1 MWCMPAIHIRNVPE
15 STVSA
20 LRERA
25 DRHGRSMQQEI
36 REILDAAAA
45 EPVPSQAPS
54 PVQLVTANTS
64 VRTTWRREDI
74 YGDEGR

>member
-1 MWCMPAIHIRNVPE
+1 MSAIHVRNVPE

-25 DRHGRSMQQEI
+25 AAHGKSMQQEV
-36 REILDAAAA
+36 REILESVASEAI
-45 EPVPSQAPS
+45 PRQAPA
-54 PVQLVTANTS
+54 PIELVTAHTS
-64 VRTTWRREDI
+64 TDTTWRREEM

>member
-1 MWCMPAIHIRNVPE
+1 MTAIHIRNVPE
-15 STVSA
+15 STISA

-25 DRHGRSMQQEI
+25 DRHGWSMQQEV

-45 EPVPSQAPS
+45 EPGPGQERS
-54 PVQLVTANTS
+54 PIQLVTAHTS
-64 VRTTWRREDI
+64 VRAPWRREDI